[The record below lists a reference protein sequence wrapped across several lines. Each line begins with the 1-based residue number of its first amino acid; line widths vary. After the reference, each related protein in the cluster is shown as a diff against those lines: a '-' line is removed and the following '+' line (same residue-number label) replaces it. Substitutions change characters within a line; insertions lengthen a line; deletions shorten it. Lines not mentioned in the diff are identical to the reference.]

1 MNHEKCGD
9 LKMNSE
15 KLDALKEWAALV
27 IAWAAVFPALI
38 LFLDVW
44 FASKTQPRGISGPL
58 TNLLAMFLAIMVFLI
73 VNRISNLFSKMQDV
87 GSLKKSFLMAVLLTL
102 TGISLPSTTSTY
114 ARPSDTLLVAFS
126 FTVMSYSTLSVL
138 WKRFIEA
145 AESMSARLFR
155 RTGHS

>member
-1 MNHEKCGD
+1 
-9 LKMNSE
+9 MNSE
-15 KLDALKEWAALV
+15 KLDDLKKWAALV

-44 FASKTQPRGISGPL
+44 FAGRTQSRGISGPL
-58 TNLLAMFLAIMVFLI
+58 TNLLAMFLAIMVFLM
-73 VNRISNLFSKMQDV
+73 VDRISKLFNRMQDV
-87 GSLKKSFLMAVLLTL
+87 SSLRKSFLMGVLMTL

-114 ARPSDTLLVAFS
+114 ARPSDALLMAFS

-145 AESMSARLFR
+145 AENISKRLF
-155 RTGHS
+155 